1 MSGTEMAE
9 AKAAGRRA
17 SSLNENRRVARG
29 DASFTGVVVE
39 VLPRALYR
47 VELES
52 RDRIT
57 AHLSRDARR
66 NFVRILIGDQV
77 EVSRSP
83 RHRTRG
89 RITARR

>member
-1 MSGTEMAE
+1 MTETDRRGLTGHEPVSG
-9 AKAAGRRA
+9 
-17 SSLNENRRVARG
+17 LNDEVL
-29 DASFTGVVVE
+29 TGVVVE

-52 RDRIT
+52 RERLT

-66 NFVRILIGDQV
+66 NFVRILMGDQV

-83 RHRTRG
+83 RDRSRG

>member
-1 MSGTEMAE
+1 MSGTDMAE
-9 AKAAGRRA
+9 MTEAAGSDQA
-17 SSLNENRRVARG
+17 L
-29 DASFTGVVVE
+29 TGVVVE

-52 RDRIT
+52 KERLT

-66 NFVRILIGDQV
+66 NFVRILLGDHV

-83 RHRTRG
+83 RNRTRG

>member
-1 MSGTEMAE
+1 MSGTEMTE
-9 AKAAGRRA
+9 ADRRGPGTSRRA
-17 SSLNENRRVARG
+17 GLMNDGVL
-29 DASFTGVVVE
+29 TGVVVE

-52 RDRIT
+52 RERLT

-66 NFVRILIGDQV
+66 NFVRILMGDQV

-83 RHRTRG
+83 RDRSRG
-89 RITARR
+89 RITARRER